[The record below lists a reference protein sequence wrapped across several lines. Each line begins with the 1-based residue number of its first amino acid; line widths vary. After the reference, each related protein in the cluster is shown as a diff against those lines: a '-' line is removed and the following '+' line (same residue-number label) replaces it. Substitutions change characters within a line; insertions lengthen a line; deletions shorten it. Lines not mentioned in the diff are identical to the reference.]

1 MMKFDITDKQAF
13 LKMDI
18 METLR
23 LVIDPE
29 LQINII
35 EMGLVYS
42 VNVNEDEKK
51 IMIGMT
57 LSSPNCPM
65 GASIVGAVEN
75 CLQHHYNTYAPIVN
89 LVWEPMWSFEMISE
103 EGKRLLGM

>member
-1 MMKFDITDKQAF
+1 MTQFDNTEKQA
-13 LKMDI
+13 LMKTEIIEMLHLI
-18 METLR
+18 
-23 LVIDPE
+23 IDPE

-35 EMGLVYS
+35 DMGLVYS
-42 VNVNEDEKK
+42 VDLNEEEKK
-51 IMIGMT
+51 IAIEMT

-75 CLQHHYNTYAPIVN
+75 CMEHNFSKYTAVVN
-89 LVWEPMWSFEMISE
+89 LVWQPAWSYECISE

>member
-1 MMKFDITDKQAF
+1 MTPFDITEEHVFKKVEI
-13 LKMDI
+13 L
-18 METLR
+18 ETLR

-35 EMGLVYS
+35 DMGLVYE
-42 VNVNEDEKK
+42 VNINEGEKK
-51 IMIGMT
+51 IEIDMT

-75 CLQHHYNTYAPIVN
+75 CLKHHYSTYSPLVN
-89 LVWEPMWSFEMISE
+89 LVWEPEWTFERISE